1 MLALRPMT
9 MPDFVPYADRYDPG
23 VPPLEAARRFHE
35 IMRRRR
41 SVRAFSDRPVPL
53 AVVEELVRCAATAP
67 SGANLQPWRFVAV
80 ADPLLKRRIRL
91 GAEEEEREF
100 YARRA
105 PAAWLEAL
113 APLGTDEHKKYLEV
127 APWLIVV
134 FRMTHTD
141 DGRLVYYSDESAG
154 IATGF
159 FLAAAHHA
167 GLATLTHTPSP
178 MKFLAELLG
187 RPAHERPYML
197 IPLGWPAEDCQIPRH
212 ALTRRP
218 LDQTLVVH
226 DRP

>member
-1 MLALRPMT
+1 
-9 MPDFVPYADRYDPG
+9 MPEAEFVPFTDPYDPG
-23 VPPLEAARRFHE
+23 VPPLEAARRFYAV
-35 IMRRRR
+35 MSRRR

-80 ADPLLKRRIRL
+80 GDPALKRRIREA
-91 GAEEEEREF
+91 AEAEEREF

-105 PAAWLEAL
+105 TPEWLAAL
-113 APLGTDEHKKYLEV
+113 APLGTDEVKEYLEI

-141 DGRLVYYSDESAG
+141 DGQLAYYSEESVG
-154 IATGF
+154 LATGIL
-159 FLAAAHHA
+159 LAAAQHA

-187 RPAHERPYML
+187 RPAHERATML
-197 IPLGWPAEDCQIPRH
+197 VPLGYPAEACVVPKH
-212 ALTRRP
+212 AFFRRP
-218 LDQTLVVH
+218 LAQTLIVH
-226 DRP
+226 NTP

>member
-1 MLALRPMT
+1 MLALRPMVQ
-9 MPDFVPYADRYDPG
+9 PEFIPYADRYEPG
-23 VPPLEAARRFHE
+23 LPPLEAARQFHDV
-35 IMRRRR
+35 MRRRR
-41 SVRAFSDRPVPL
+41 SVRAFSDQALPR

-67 SGANLQPWRFVAV
+67 SGANLQPWRFIAV
-80 ADPLLKRRIRL
+80 ADPELKRRIRRA
-91 GAEEEEREF
+91 AEEEEREF

-113 APLGTDEHKKYLEV
+113 APLGTDENKEYLEV
-127 APWLIVV
+127 APWLVAV
-134 FRMTHTD
+134 FRLTHTD
-141 DGRLVYYSDESAG
+141 DGRLVYYSEESAG
-154 IATGF
+154 IATGL

-197 IPLGWPAEDCQIPRH
+197 IPLGWPARDCQIPRH

-218 LDQTLVVH
+218 LEQTLIVH
-226 DRP
+226 DHP

>member
-1 MLALRPMT
+1 M
-9 MPDFVPYADRYDPG
+9 
-23 VPPLEAARRFHE
+23 AAG
-35 IMRRRR
+35 
-41 SVRAFSDRPVPL
+41 
-53 AVVEELVRCAATAP
+53 TAP
-67 SGANLQPWRFVAV
+67 SGANQQPWSFVCIAN
-80 ADPLLKRRIRL
+80 ADLKRRIRL
-91 GAEEEEREF
+91 AAEEEERDF

-105 PAAWLEAL
+105 PPAWLEAL
-113 APLGTDEHKKYLEV
+113 APLGTDEHKEYLEV

-159 FLAAAHHA
+159 FLAAAQHA

-178 MKFLAELLG
+178 MKFLSEILG
-187 RPAHERPYML
+187 RPSHERPFVL
-197 IPLGWPAEDCQIPRH
+197 IPLGWPAENCQSPRH
-212 ALTRRP
+212 ALSRRP

>member
-9 MPDFVPYADRYDPG
+9 QPEFVPYADRYEPE
-23 VPPLEAARRFHE
+23 VPPLEAARRFYE
-35 IMRRRR
+35 VMRRRR
-41 SVRAFSDRPVPL
+41 SVRMFSDRPVPR

-80 ADPLLKRRIRL
+80 SDPELKRQIRR

-113 APLGTDEHKKYLEV
+113 APLGTDENKAYLEV
-127 APWLIVV
+127 APWLLVV
-134 FRMTHTD
+134 FRLTHTD
-141 DGRLVYYSDESAG
+141 DGRLVYYSEESVG
-154 IATGF
+154 IATGL
-159 FLAAAHHA
+159 FLAAAQHA

-178 MKFLAELLG
+178 MKFLAELLD

-197 IPLGWPAEDCQIPRH
+197 IPLGWPAADCQIPRH
-212 ALTRRP
+212 ALARRP
-218 LDQTLVVH
+218 LDQTLVFH
-226 DRP
+226 DRS

>member
-1 MLALRPMT
+1 MVQPE
-9 MPDFVPYADRYDPG
+9 FIPYVDRYQPSA
-23 VPPLEAARRFHE
+23 PPLEAARGFTDV
-35 IMRRRR
+35 MRRRR
-41 SVRAFSDRPVPL
+41 SVRAFSDRALPL

-80 ADPLLKRRIRL
+80 ADPELKRRIRC

-100 YARRA
+100 YTRRA

-113 APLGTDEHKKYLEV
+113 APLGTDENKEYLEI
-127 APWLIVV
+127 APWLVVV
-134 FRMTHTD
+134 FRLTHTD
-141 DGRLVYYSDESAG
+141 DGRLVYYSEESVG

-197 IPLGWPAEDCQIPRH
+197 IPLGWPAPDCQIPRH

-218 LDQTLVVH
+218 LAQTLIVH